1 MKKRIYFD
9 KFGELRF
16 ISHLDTLRFMDRLLK
31 KCHIPVKYSQGF
43 HPRPRIS
50 LGNPV
55 SLGTAAYNEVMDI
68 VLEVPMTDE
77 KLLEMLNSSGVIG
90 FKVNKVETV
99 EDKSSITDIFINA
112 LFEVSGNTEDMNK
125 LFDLLSQDEII
136 ERKEKKDKVTER
148 NLKERIIDFSR
159 DGDIIK
165 IELVNISPNSYLS
178 LVNIKIEDVNIKK
191 LGYKLND

>member
-9 KFGELRF
+9 KFGEMRF

-43 HPRPRIS
+43 HPRPKIS

-68 VLEVPMTDE
+68 VLDIPMTDE
-77 KLLEMLNSSGVIG
+77 ELRDKLNSSEVIG
-90 FKVNKVETV
+90 FRVNKVETV

-112 LFEVSGNTEDMNK
+112 LFEVEGEKEDIDK
-125 LFDLLSQDEII
+125 LFNLLNQEAIV
-136 ERKEKKDKVTER
+136 ERKEKKGKVTER
-148 NLKERIIDFSR
+148 NLKERVIEFSR
-159 DGDIIK
+159 EGNIVK
-165 IELVNISPNSYLS
+165 MELVNISPNSFLT
-178 LVNIKIEDVNIKK
+178 LADIKIEDVNIKK
-191 LGYKLND
+191 LGYKQI

>member
-9 KFGELRF
+9 KFGEMRF

-43 HPRPRIS
+43 HPRPKIS

-68 VLEVPMTDE
+68 VLDIPMTDE
-77 KLLEMLNSSGVIG
+77 ELRDKLNSSEVIG
-90 FKVNKVETV
+90 FRVNKVETV

-112 LFEVSGNTEDMNK
+112 LFEVEGEKEDIDK
-125 LFDLLSQDEII
+125 LFDLLNQEAIV
-136 ERKEKKDKVTER
+136 ERKEKKGKVTER
-148 NLKERIIDFSR
+148 NLKERVIEFSR
-159 DGDIIK
+159 EENIVK
-165 IELVNISPNSYLS
+165 MELVNISPNSFLT
-178 LVNIKIEDVNIKK
+178 LADIKIEDVNIKK
-191 LGYKLND
+191 LGYKQI

>member
-9 KFGELRF
+9 KFGEMRF

-43 HPRPRIS
+43 HPRPKIS

-68 VLEVPMTDE
+68 VLDIPMTDE
-77 KLLEMLNSSGVIG
+77 ELRDKLNSSEVIG

-112 LFEVSGNTEDMNK
+112 LFEVEGEKEDIDK
-125 LFDLLSQDEII
+125 LFGLLNQEAIV
-136 ERKEKKDKVTER
+136 ERKEKKGKVTER
-148 NLKERIIDFSR
+148 NLKERVIEFSR
-159 DGDIIK
+159 EGNIVK
-165 IELVNISPNSYLS
+165 MELVNISPNSFLT
-178 LVNIKIEDVNIKK
+178 LADIKIEDVNIKK
-191 LGYKLND
+191 LGYKQI

>member
-9 KFGELRF
+9 KFGEMRF

-43 HPRPRIS
+43 HPRPKIS

-68 VLEVPMTDE
+68 VLDIPMTDE
-77 KLLEMLNSSGVIG
+77 ELRDKLNSSEVIG
-90 FKVNKVETV
+90 FRVNKVETV

-112 LFEVSGNTEDMNK
+112 LFEVEGEKEDIDK
-125 LFDLLSQDEII
+125 LFDLLNQEAIV
-136 ERKEKKDKVTER
+136 ERKEKKGKVTER
-148 NLKERIIDFSR
+148 NLKERVIEFSR
-159 DGDIIK
+159 EGNIVK
-165 IELVNISPNSYLS
+165 MELVNISPNSFLT
-178 LVNIKIEDVNIKK
+178 LADIKIEDVNIKK
-191 LGYKLND
+191 LGYKQI